1 MCGHNAE
8 AAAALQRRG
17 DARLMVHGFVQN
29 MDEIMQAP
37 LSPPPV
43 PTVPHTRPPTV
54 GGRACGPCLSI
65 DLMQA
70 PCPLLP
76 LNWTAELL
84 FPEGRGVSD

>member
-37 LSPPPV
+37 LSPPRPYRSQYAS
-43 PTVPHTRPPTV
+43 PYRRGTRV
-54 GGRACGPCLSI
+54 RA
-65 DLMQA
+65 
-70 PCPLLP
+70 LP
-76 LNWTAELL
+76 LN
-84 FPEGRGVSD
+84 

>member
-37 LSPPPV
+37 LSPPPSLPFPIRV
-43 PTVPHTRPPTV
+43 P
-54 GGRACGPCLSI
+54 
-65 DLMQA
+65 
-70 PCPLLP
+70 LP
-76 LNWTAELL
+76 
-84 FPEGRGVSD
+84 